1 MNNCTFEDEL
11 QATWRRVSKRAARSA
26 YERNERIT
34 LVPCNYR
41 PFGMWHVGYTTNE
54 HDHDVYTF
62 DQLVNSFEFYNC
74 NNEAGRYASFYV
86 LDYEAA
92 HANPCGRDYGYAYSQ
107 STNTLVA
114 LFPNIVSQW
123 VADDA
128 HSSFVEV
135 SSYEAYTLRDGKW
148 SAWTMYGGGETP
160 SYLMGVHI
168 CSAAAKE
175 NNHKEVE
182 A

>member
-41 PFGMWHVGYTTNE
+41 PFGMWHVEYTTNE

-62 DQLVNSFEFYNC
+62 DQLVSSFEFYNC

-86 LDYEAA
+86 LNHEAT
-92 HANPCGRDYGYAYSQ
+92 HARPYGRNYGYAYSETT
-107 STNTLVA
+107 STLVA
-114 LFPNIVSQW
+114 LFPNVVQQW
-123 VADDA
+123 LTDGA
-128 HSSFVEV
+128 HDSFVQV
-135 SSYEAYTLRDGKW
+135 SSYEANCLMREGDW
-148 SAWTMYGGGETP
+148 SAWSMYGGGETP
-160 SYLMGVHI
+160 PYLDGVHI
-168 CSAAAKE
+168 CSAAAKTNVLE
-175 NNHKEVE
+175 LQK
-182 A
+182 